1 MEHLWPMTICPC
13 FLFESPF
20 IVINKNHIA
29 EPERVNSPMDFSK
42 GPLSEKL
49 GDSFPISKTHPYH
62 SNTSTKLCDFFIWV
76 VGGPR
81 KRLRV
86 NVPFPLDLCILPFK
100 RNRIRI
106 PKNPSACTGPPA
118 TSGNAWH
125 HRPTHR
131 PARDLRPGSWGSQ
144 HTHKYL
150 DKWNHISTTYS
161 ISSLKFSGISLY

>member
-1 MEHLWPMTICPC
+1 MEHPWPMTICPC

-20 IVINKNHIA
+20 IVVNKNHIA

-42 GPLSEKL
+42 EPLSEKL

-81 KRLRV
+81 KRCFFHMGGWRPQKELKGQCSISFRPMYP
-86 NVPFPLDLCILPFK
+86 NFFK

-131 PARDLRPGSWGSQ
+131 PARDLRPGS
-144 HTHKYL
+144 
-150 DKWNHISTTYS
+150 
-161 ISSLKFSGISLY
+161 